1 MLQELDDFYEY
12 YGAQTDKGAE
22 AVVCAISDV
31 LSLFPNHVAPAAQ
44 WTCLGIKTLNN
55 IYHDKTLKNT
65 ARLQWMTN
73 SENLNFDDPN
83 FVTVDG
89 VWDPNTETYLFY
101 TDTIPQE
108 QLFDGSITVSFIS
121 ESNEVPIYEF
131 ISYDPNF
138 TEIGNKHLAL
148 DNISPYGDINGDG
161 TLQSWQIT
169 TMNLAATLT
178 GEKEQILTE
187 TNTSTTKTCLFSPKT
202 GSGKRV
208 GTVNRPLSCNTAK
221 PVVYP

>member
-161 TLQSWQIT
+161 TTNFKDFAILANHYYEFGSYTDRREGTDLNRDEYIDHKDLFILAQNWLWQASWYS
-169 TMNLAATLT
+169 
-178 GEKEQILTE
+178 E
-187 TNTSTTKTCLFSPKT
+187 
-202 GSGKRV
+202 
-208 GTVNRPLSCNTAK
+208 
-221 PVVYP
+221 